1 MKLIF
6 RILQSL
12 IVILLLSGC
21 FYFQRPW
28 SYPITVKLINAFPCF
43 TIPGDRAIRQHNPMH
58 NGFMLQKVVNGKYEL
73 VWATQGK
80 PDNVSLPVKINEC
93 LLVEFDNWQAGK
105 YALSTGVWFDDGIDN
120 RYYRV
125 KFSLIRDPHTQQL
138 KLSD

>member
-1 MKLIF
+1 
-6 RILQSL
+6 
-12 IVILLLSGC
+12 
-21 FYFQRPW
+21 
-28 SYPITVKLINAFPCF
+28 
-43 TIPGDRAIRQHNPMH
+43 MH